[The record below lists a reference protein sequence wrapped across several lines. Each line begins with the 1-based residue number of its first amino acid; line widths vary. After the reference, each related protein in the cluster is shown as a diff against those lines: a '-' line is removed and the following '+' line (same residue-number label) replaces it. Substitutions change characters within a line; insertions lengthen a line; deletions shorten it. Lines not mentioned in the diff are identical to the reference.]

1 MLQALVTGVG
11 LDIMEFV
18 LNGQT
23 YSLDAATVRARVSRV
38 EPEQIR
44 THWVDIDGRRFPPKQ
59 AFRVATGLHKKP
71 FISHYAVR
79 IFQRLGF
86 STSPIP
92 GAEENMPPS
101 PAAAGPPTVRLS
113 DESAVDAF
121 RRLDGF
127 MSTNALT
134 ATLADLEAS
143 LAGAD
148 RDQSS
153 RVAIESGFDEDL
165 VNAALVVRERV
176 GMLDTLIHAAV
187 ITQTLPLVLEEGE
200 QVLKRPSLGAGNDP
214 DRVFDLETNLRVAE
228 FKLSSWKG
236 SDGMRQ
242 RELFADVVGLTLD
255 ETGRRRQ
262 VFVVG
267 ELPMRFLTQSK
278 RNAAKTLSK
287 AAIRLRTPAGMAD
300 EMTVADY
307 TRQSGVE
314 VIDLTTLLPG

>member
-1 MLQALVTGVG
+1 
-11 LDIMEFV
+11 MEFV
-18 LNGQT
+18 LNGRP
-23 YSLDAATVRARVSRV
+23 YSLDPATIRYRVSRV
-38 EPEQIR
+38 EPDPIR

-59 AFRVATGLHKKP
+59 AFRAATGLYDEP
-71 FISHYAVR
+71 FVTHFAIR

-92 GAEENMPPS
+92 GAQKVAPRVSGLPDVVATE
-101 PAAAGPPTVRLS
+101 GLS
-113 DESAVDAF
+113 DESAVEAF

-127 MSTNALT
+127 MSANALT
-134 ATLADLEAS
+134 STLTGLEAS
-143 LAGAD
+143 LVGAG
-148 RDQSS
+148 RDESS

-165 VNAALVVRERV
+165 VDAALVVRERV

-187 ITQTLPLVLEEGE
+187 ITQTLPLVLEKGE
-200 QVLKRPSLGAGNDP
+200 QVFKRPSLGAGNDP

-242 RELFADVVGLTLD
+242 RGLFADVVGLSLD
-255 ETGRRRQ
+255 DSGRRRQ

-267 ELPMRFLTQSK
+267 QLPVRFLTQSK

-287 AAIRLRTPAGMAD
+287 ASLRLRTPAGMAD
-300 EMTVADY
+300 EMTVAEF
-307 TRQSGVE
+307 TRQAGVE
-314 VIDLTTLLPG
+314 VIDLTTLLPGLR